1 MVMTLL
7 HNLFVTS
14 IIAGIAFLLQVYP
27 RIYNRYFGVDTWK
40 LLEMADIIRKNG
52 KLPKTIPDKYLIAG
66 PFDYPPIFLYIL
78 SFFRKEF
85 LEKNQWWI
93 SPFINALHSIIVF
106 AITYFLTGNVLVAS
120 IAQIVYSLTPIV
132 IIESSQLSVRSFSQL
147 IFSLTLLTML
157 LSLHYQVPAFLIL
170 TLFMSVVLVLS
181 HKFALQALVFLN
193 LAFSAWTLNFIYISI
208 PLLAVLIAIV
218 ISKGYYLTVLKGH
231 FAILSFFRKN
241 IDYRFAHQ
249 IRGIENKQ
257 NKNPD
262 FINKMCNLLQRIPL
276 LSLFGSNSFVFLLF
290 LMLILIGKTTAL
302 SFVNLSST
310 VYDFL
315 LVWFVCLFIVA
326 AFINLI
332 KPIRFLG
339 EAERYLEYSAVPT
352 AILLAVLFNA
362 ALNSQNGLMYGA
374 LFIIWAIALAYIP
387 TLLIQRSL
395 VLKDKERSIHKDLW
409 EMMDYINNLDEN
421 IRIATIPLYLIS
433 PVSYFVNCKILST
446 ESALAHLKGLED
458 YYPVV
463 KKPLSEIFK
472 KYEINYCLI
481 NEHYVNFSELNLSDK
496 KIVKTIKS
504 YVLIKI

>member
-1 MVMTLL
+1 MAMTLL

-14 IIAGIAFLLQVYP
+14 IIAGIAFLLQIYP

-106 AITYFLTGNVLVAS
+106 AITYFLTRNLLIAL

-157 LSLHYQVPAFLIL
+157 LSVHYQEPLLFLL
-170 TLFMSVVLVLS
+170 TLFMSVILVLS
-181 HKFALQALVFLN
+181 HKFALQALIFLSI
-193 LAFSAWTLNFIYISI
+193 AFSVWTLNFIYISI

-231 FAILSFFRKN
+231 VAVLNFFREN

-257 NKNPD
+257 NKSPD
-262 FINKMCNLLQRIPL
+262 FINQVYNLLQKVPL

-290 LMLILIGKTTAL
+290 LMLFLIGKTTAL
-302 SFVNLSST
+302 TFVNVSST

-315 LVWFVCLFIVA
+315 LVWAISLFVVA
-326 AFINLI
+326 VLVNLI

-352 AILLAVLFNA
+352 AILLAILFNVA
-362 ALNSQNGLMYGA
+362 IKSQNGLMYGA
-374 LFIIWAIALAYIP
+374 LFIIWAITLAYIP
-387 TLLIQRSL
+387 TLLIQRKL

-409 EMMDYINNLDEN
+409 EMMDYINSLNDDV
-421 IRIATIPLYLIS
+421 RIATIPMYLIS

-446 ESALAHLKGLED
+446 ESALAHLDGLKD
-458 YYPVV
+458 FYPIV
-463 KKPLSEIFK
+463 KKPLSDIFR
-472 KYEINYCLI
+472 EHRINYCLI